1 MNTQVLRLFTLTA
14 FASLWAVPVQAAET
28 VITFEPGLMVGLEQ
42 KAPAGLIAAVVPSP
56 DGKSRDV
63 FKIEWPA
70 HEAIYI
76 ASYIDKG
83 GVLID
88 APGKYR
94 ITAKISVEQLGPE
107 CTALALRFLDKG
119 WETFQV
125 MAKITPGEP
134 GWVDVSWTLDT
145 DNFQAS
151 GSSNWGGNKNDLIDF
166 PLRLRGFALN
176 FTNRTT
182 GGGTLLVDQVK
193 AALIPAK

>member
-14 FASLWAVPVQAAET
+14 FVSLCGVAAQAADG
-28 VITFEPGLMVGLEQ
+28 VVAFEPGLVVGLEQ
-42 KAPAGLIAAVVPSP
+42 KTPSGLVAAVVPSP
-56 DGKSRDV
+56 DGKSRTV
-63 FKIEWPA
+63 FKMEWPA

-76 ASYIDKG
+76 AGYIDKG

-94 ITAKISVEQLGPE
+94 ITAKISVEQLGAE
-107 CTALALRFLDKG
+107 CSALALRLIDKR

-134 GWVDVSWTLDT
+134 GWVDVVWTLDT
-145 DNFQAS
+145 DNFKA
-151 GSSNWGGNKNDLIDF
+151 GGVSSWGPEKNDVIDF
-166 PLRLRGFALN
+166 PLRLRGFGLN

-182 GGGTLLVDQVK
+182 GGGMLFVDQVK
-193 AALIPAK
+193 AELLPAK